1 MSKTLKKGFALS
13 LLVMSISFGQQ
24 ANNIEL
30 EEVVN
35 FIEAIPQIK
44 LNDSLY
50 SFRNRDILITKVLRS
65 DFWNQIKFT
74 ISLED
79 FNSSKQY
86 TFKSDG
92 PTRVFINNNEL
103 TKRHVFKSFNSIRK
117 LIQKIKEVEIRNDI
131 MTTSQL
137 LSSEYKEPIT
147 FKVRGD
153 KNEIIGEVILPAKH
167 KSLEAPITYI
177 YLTADLDK
185 TIKFNNSSYI
195 KKIIKQSEQSSSIAL
210 DGVEVV
216 KEVEKDGIVYSPVYI
231 DGQITFK
238 KNDALT
244 DLAVKSKHYEKMG
257 LNEWGIDIN
266 TDSWALALRGHFR
279 GPISPDGLPILFG
292 ANSILNQTGPLW
304 VVDGTPLSKP
314 PSSVRSLSPII
325 RGVKILK
332 YGEAALYGARGAS
345 GVIELTT
352 LSGINNVLNSKK
364 SFNVKGK
371 RNREL
376 MIEYQKF
383 ENLFK
388 LKIDMLKI
396 QKKNASENDNIF
408 RMDSFQNE
416 IDKTLLKNYL
426 FTANFAIRN
435 KDREIAPYLAYAK
448 IGDANTSLLDTIAL
462 SLSPKI
468 KKSKYGR
475 KFLNLL
481 NSRKKYD

>member
-1 MSKTLKKGFALS
+1 MSKSLKIGFALS

-35 FIEAIPQIK
+35 FTEAIPEIK
-44 LNDSLY
+44 LNDHLY
-50 SFRNRDILITKVLRS
+50 SFRDRDVLITKVLRS
-65 DFWNQIKFT
+65 DFWNKIKFT

-86 TFKSDG
+86 TFKNEG

-117 LIQKIKEVEIRNDI
+117 LIQKITEVEIRNDI

-137 LSSEYKEPIT
+137 LSSKYKEPIP
-147 FKVRGD
+147 FKVIGAN
-153 KNEIIGEVILPAKH
+153 NEIIGEVILPAKQ
-167 KSLEAPITYI
+167 KSVEKPITYI

-185 TIKFNNSSYI
+185 TTKLNNSFYI
-195 KKIIKQSEQSSSIAL
+195 KKIIEQSRSIAL
-210 DGVEVV
+210 DEVEVV
-216 KEVEKDGIVYSPVYI
+216 KEVEKGGIVYSPVYI
-231 DGQITFK
+231 NGQITFK
-238 KNDALT
+238 KNDVIT
-244 DLAVKSKHYEKMG
+244 DLAVKSKYYKKMG
-257 LNEWGIDIN
+257 LNEWGIDVN
-266 TDSWALALRGHFR
+266 TDSWALALRGHFK
-279 GPISPDGLPILFG
+279 GPISPDGLPILLG
-292 ANSILNQTGPLW
+292 TNSILNQTGPLW
-304 VVDGTPLSKP
+304 VVDGTPLNEP
-314 PSSVRSLSPII
+314 PSSVRSLSPFI

-352 LSGINNVLNSKK
+352 LTGINNVLNSKR

-376 MIEYQKF
+376 MTEYQKF
-383 ENLFK
+383 ENKFK
-388 LKIDMLKI
+388 LKIDILKI
-396 QKKNASENDNIF
+396 QKKYAYENDNIF

-448 IGDANTSLLDTIAL
+448 IGDAKTSLLDTIAS
-462 SLSPKI
+462 SLTPKI

-481 NSRKKYD
+481 ESRKKYD